1 MLLHAAF
8 HLDPLS
14 GRVLSHRFS
23 DCRKRRL
30 GVLSEERFSFAPGH
44 GAQPAMVHATPDFM
58 QEASLNTE
66 DVFDFVAN
74 APDALP
80 AAVLK
85 AIKEFPVDESQ
96 KDDETVNWVK
106 GYPRVHVAFE
116 SHPDMVLLWD
126 WYQSVMGPSRLKPF
140 ETAAADAL
148 SSLASAFGIETDV
161 KADTGTDIKTST
173 ETYIETGIKIGIKGV
188 GLPYLNVIPNP
199 LQSPMLADFVHKDDA
214 VHAIVAEPRLT
225 SVVHELLHGVFAG
238 ALRDSRAA
246 VLDFRHLFTSALVS
260 SMTNLQYAWDGGDES
275 WLRVFEET
283 LVRAASIWV
292 KYAAKGVQ
300 QSTVACGQPQ
310 AQLQRE
316 MQRRINQVA
325 QIHAQRGAQPSA
337 GIDTQSRTQPAVEM
351 DVQRDATDDTQQ
363 SARREAW
370 RDAWHDAQR
379 EAIAGFIYVPP
390 ILRAFRDSWHSRSP
404 HNMEPFI
411 EDCLIACALPSPT
424 GSSLS

>member
-1 MLLHAAF
+1 MFTVSLHKPVFVLYSGLIASGYDLTRIEATDPLYHVVNAIKATDWDPDALSYFSKARLNHGGVNPYWPRAAMLLHAAF

-140 ETAAADAL
+140 EAAAADAL
-148 SSLASAFGIETDV
+148 SALALALGIETDV

-225 SVVHELLHGVFAG
+225 SVVHELLHGVLAD

-260 SMTNLQYAWDGGDES
+260 SMTGVMNPGSEC
-275 WLRVFEET
+275 LRRPWF
-283 LVRAASIWV
+283 
-292 KYAAKGVQ
+292 
-300 QSTVACGQPQ
+300 
-310 AQLQRE
+310 
-316 MQRRINQVA
+316 
-325 QIHAQRGAQPSA
+325 
-337 GIDTQSRTQPAVEM
+337 
-351 DVQRDATDDTQQ
+351 
-363 SARREAW
+363 AR
-370 RDAWHDAQR
+370 H
-379 EAIAGFIYVPP
+379 
-390 ILRAFRDSWHSRSP
+390 
-404 HNMEPFI
+404 PF
-411 EDCLIACALPSPT
+411 
-424 GSSLS
+424 G